1 MCLDVVLF
9 VLIVVGI
16 LCAFW
21 TWISVSFPR
30 LGKFLAVM
38 SSNIFFLCFF
48 FKKKKAINFSLLFI
62 FHHSA
67 PEFFEHLSDHD
78 LELYQIDCLT
88 PLHLIIIIIII
99 IIFGVLSGSFIWN
112 IFLCCLILPNLLFSF
127 LCIWWVG

>member
-48 FKKKKAINFSLLFI
+48 FKKKKPLTSHSCSSFTILLLNSL
-62 FHHSA
+62 S
-67 PEFFEHLSDHD
+67 
-78 LELYQIDCLT
+78 
-88 PLHLIIIIIII
+88 
-99 IIFGVLSGSFIWN
+99 
-112 IFLCCLILPNLLFSF
+112 IFLIMILNF
-127 LCIWWVG
+127 IR

>member
-21 TWISVSFPR
+21 TWISGSFPR

-48 FKKKKAINFSLLFI
+48 FKKKI
-62 FHHSA
+62 H
-67 PEFFEHLSDHD
+67 
-78 LELYQIDCLT
+78 
-88 PLHLIIIIIII
+88 
-99 IIFGVLSGSFIWN
+99 
-112 IFLCCLILPNLLFSF
+112 
-127 LCIWWVG
+127 